1 MHRVRDIPMNLEFK
15 TPKPIHLRHAL
26 MLGAIFTSPLWFAT
40 PQALA
45 VALTGGI
52 DITNITTTTS
62 TGTPS
67 SITGV
72 KGGSTSYT
80 STYNLNF
87 QGQTNKI
94 TSFQTGGGTG
104 TGTVN
109 QSAPATFSI
118 RRNPTTD
125 DRQTVWYQGTV
136 ANNTF
141 TLNAGGP
148 QTEQQALSSNNT
160 FVGSDNLF
168 TNTNNPQ
175 NNNASIERL
184 DFVLGSSLQAGNTT
198 GFTIFERGVNT
209 AHDGFKIAAITGVD
223 TNNKPTSY
231 GTLYDVT
238 AGSWGQTQL
247 ASSTDYYVLNN
258 SAANNTGTPQ
268 NPAADINNGQSIG
281 GLFVSTNNLVSTG
294 RTIYG
299 YSLFGADT
307 VDPNASTT
315 DACTSLVDWTN
326 ASCFPTT
333 TTDSDGGL
341 DLVGANLGAVSYKV
355 PFGFSPGMGI
365 LALGAWG
372 AVVQLKSKIQQR
384 KSSGSVFPSNQ

>member
-40 PQALA
+40 PQVLA

-52 DITNITTTTS
+52 DITKITTTSS
-62 TGTPS
+62 TGTTN

-72 KGGSTSYT
+72 KGGSSNYT

-109 QSAPATFSI
+109 QAAPATFTI

-125 DRQTVWYQGTV
+125 DRQTVWYQGNFATG
-136 ANNTF
+136 TF

-148 QTEQQALSSNNT
+148 QTEQQAVSSNNT

-168 TNTNNPQ
+168 TNTGNAQ

-198 GFTIFERGVNT
+198 GFTIFERGASAT
-209 AHDGFKIAAITGVD
+209 HDGFKIAAITGVD
-223 TNNKPTSY
+223 ASNKPTSY
-231 GTLYDVT
+231 GTIYEVA
-238 AGSWGQTQL
+238 AGNWGKTTL
-247 ASSTDYYVLNN
+247 ASSPNYYVLNN
-258 SAANNTGTPQ
+258 NAANKTGTPQ
-268 NPAADINNGQSIG
+268 NPAADINNGQGIG
-281 GLFVSTNNLVSTG
+281 GLFVRTNNLVSTG
-294 RTIYG
+294 QTIYG

-326 ASCFPTT
+326 ASCFPNSTA
-333 TTDSDGGL
+333 DSIGGL
-341 DLVGANLGAVSYKV
+341 DLVGANLGTVSHKV

-372 AVVQLKSKIQQR
+372 IVVQLKSKMQQR